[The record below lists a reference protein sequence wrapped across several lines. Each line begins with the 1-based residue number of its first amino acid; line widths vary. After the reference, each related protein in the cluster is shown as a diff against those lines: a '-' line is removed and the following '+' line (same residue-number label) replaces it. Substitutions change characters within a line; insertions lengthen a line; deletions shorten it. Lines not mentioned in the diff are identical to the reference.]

1 MGPGAAVP
9 LLALALGLVAP
20 ALAVDMDRAAELYQS
35 SYTLEA
41 NGNYRSALAQVEA
54 LAGEGEDTY
63 TLHLRRGWLLYNLGR
78 YEDAAKAYRAA
89 IDKEPTS
96 VEARQGL
103 ALPLMAL
110 KQWKEAESVCRD
122 LLSRAA
128 GDKTGRGR
136 LAYIL
141 YMAGRYG
148 EAAREYEAVLE
159 AHPSDA
165 DMRAGLG
172 WALLKEGKVK
182 DARAAFEAVLRVAPA
197 HRSAQTGLEA
207 SR

>member
-1 MGPGAAVP
+1 MTLPA
-9 LLALALGLVAP
+9 LALALLAP
-20 ALAVDMDRAAELYQS
+20 AYAVDMDRAAELYQS
-35 SYTLEA
+35 SYSLES
-41 NGNYRSALAQVEA
+41 NGNYRSALAQVEQ
-54 LAGEGEDTY
+54 LASEGEDAY

-78 YEDAAKAYRAA
+78 YPDSAAAYRKA

-110 KQWKEAESVCRD
+110 KKWKEAEAVCRD
-122 LLSRAA
+122 LLSRAS

-148 EAAREYEAVLE
+148 EAAREYQAVLE
-159 AHPSDA
+159 AHPSDT

-172 WALLKEGKVK
+172 WALMKEGKVK
-182 DARAAFEAVLRVAPA
+182 EARAAFEAVLRVAPA

-207 SR
+207 TR

>member
-1 MGPGAAVP
+1 MP
-9 LLALALGLVAP
+9 LFFLALALLAP
-20 ALAVDMDRAAELYQS
+20 AHAVEMDRAAELYQS

-41 NGNYRSALAQVEA
+41 NGNYRGALAQVDQ
-54 LAGEGEDTY
+54 LATEGEDAY

-78 YEDAAKAYRAA
+78 YADAAAAYRAA
-89 IDKEPTS
+89 IDREPTS

-110 KQWKEAESVCRD
+110 KKWKEAEAVCRD
-122 LLSRAA
+122 LLSRAS

-141 YMAGRYG
+141 YMSGRYS

-159 AHPSDA
+159 AHPSDT
-165 DMRAGLG
+165 DMQAGRG
-172 WALLKEGKVK
+172 WALLKQGKTK

-207 SR
+207 TR